1 MSALDSLRQFI
12 EFFRVTAA
20 EHHVIGNERFFQLDK
35 RVLDV
40 APPSLFA
47 MPRHAGFSKI
57 VFNNAAVTI
66 RKIPQFQRENIIAP
80 HQGGA
85 QACAEPEKKHSAA
98 VITAERLHGCVVDD
112 SNWFAERLFEIE
124 LNPALSEMFWL
135 A

>member
-40 APPSLFA
+40 APPTLFA
-47 MPRHAGFSKI
+47 MPRHAGLSKT
-57 VFNNAAVTI
+57 VFNDAAVTI

-80 HQGGA
+80 HQGCA
-85 QACAEPEKKHSAA
+85 QACAEPDKNHSASG
-98 VITAERLHGCVVDD
+98 ITTVRLHGGVAAD
-112 SNWFAERLFEIE
+112 AEG
-124 LNPALSEMFWL
+124 L
-135 A
+135 AVY